1 MNKEREMAARELALR
16 LVSGMDVGLCFLV
29 ARPHP
34 ISILSANKDP
44 EANLYRESV
53 SVVRLQQQHQD
64 LVGLLQDRGAK
75 VFDMM
80 DFTPGN
86 QNNLPNAMF
95 TRDPFLLTPKGIVL
109 GRFKDATRR
118 IETDTVAKVLEGLKL
133 PVLGQIVAEG
143 VVEGGDFV
151 TAADRV
157 FICVGNRTNMEGA
170 LQLMHNDWI
179 GSSIVAIV
187 HYPEDGDMRA
197 MHLDCYFGLAGK
209 RHAVVWKH
217 ALEVA
222 TVSEWRK
229 GCGGEGYRM
238 LREGVPF
245 ATYLAS
251 CGLDIIPVDDASQEK
266 YACNLLDLGNGHIL
280 TQERRTTQE
289 LIARGYRATFV
300 PFDEAHKMYGGIH
313 CAVQPLPTCPP

>member
-1 MNKEREMAARELALR
+1 MAERELALS
-16 LVSGMDVGLCFLV
+16 LVAGMDSGLCFLV
-29 ARPHP
+29 SRPHL
-34 ISILSANKDP
+34 ISILSANSDT
-44 EANLYRESV
+44 EAHLYRESV
-53 SVVRLQQQHQD
+53 SVERLQQQHQD
-64 LVGLLQDRGAK
+64 LVDILQDRGAK

-80 DFTPGN
+80 DFTSGN
-86 QNNLPNAMF
+86 QDNLPNAMF
-95 TRDPFLLTPKGIVL
+95 TRDPFLSTPKGIVL
-109 GRFKDATRR
+109 GRFKDTTRR
-118 IETDTVAKVLEGLKL
+118 LETEIAAKVLERLKL

-143 VVEGGDFV
+143 VVEGGDFA
-151 TAADRV
+151 TASDRV

-179 GSSIVAIV
+179 GSSILSIV

-229 GCGGEGYRM
+229 GRGGEGYRM
-238 LREGVPF
+238 LRADVPF
-245 ATYLAS
+245 ATYLES
-251 CGLDIIPVDDASQEK
+251 CGIDVIPVDDASQER
-266 YACNLLDLGNGHIL
+266 YACNFLDLGNGYIL

-289 LIARGYRATFV
+289 LMARGYRATFV